1 VRVCTER
8 RSARVYRA
16 QKCAHVFCVCVQSV
30 VLPPELVAA
39 ACAWATCCMST
50 PVAMLDEFQ
59 LVATRLQDSLRRR
72 DATASKLCMQE
83 VQLRLIARYEAQAA
97 LGYTACDATR
107 VRDACTSGTAACIFS
122 YDMVPYVVA
131 MYDDDGRMC
140 GTGTVVRS
148 GDGDDWLVLTSS
160 AAVGGGGGGSVRFF
174 VEQGVAACDHIE
186 MKLDDGAAYRFGPEA
201 VMVR

>member
-1 VRVCTER
+1 
-8 RSARVYRA
+8 
-16 QKCAHVFCVCVQSV
+16 
-30 VLPPELVAA
+30 
-39 ACAWATCCMST
+39 MST

-72 DATASKLCMQE
+72 DATASNLCMQE
-83 VQLRLIARYEAQAA
+83 VQHRLVARYEAQAP

-131 MYDDDGRMC
+131 MYDGDGRMC

-160 AAVGGGGGGSVRFF
+160 AAVGRGGGRGGGGSVRFF

-186 MKLDDGAAYRFGPEA
+186 MKLDDGAVYRFGPEA

>member
-1 VRVCTER
+1 MRASAELHSHELTRAGERRKLSLCVCTER
-8 RSARVYRA
+8 R
-16 QKCAHVFCVCVQSV
+16 
-30 VLPPELVAA
+30 VAA
-39 ACAWATCCMST
+39 GTGCGG
-50 PVAMLDEFQ
+50 
-59 LVATRLQDSLRRR
+59 
-72 DATASKLCMQE
+72 LCMGDVLHVDTGGDAGRIPVGGNALAGQSASPRRHCL
-83 VQLRLIARYEAQAA
+83 VARYEAQAA

-107 VRDACTSGTAACIFS
+107 VRDACTNGTAACIFS

-160 AAVGGGGGGSVRFF
+160 AAVGGGGGRGGGGSVRFF

-186 MKLDDGAAYRFGPEA
+186 MKLDDGAVYRFGPEA